1 MSACWRKT
9 ARTIYLSAIGILIH
23 LSTSTSDIEPLLH
36 SCCKL
41 GTTWGNNIPNC
52 GNYPTPIPQVPKN
65 QQSVCLSVLE
75 ICCTQ
80 VHRHRMC
87 KRGKETAQSGQ
98 ECSVIPTLEGVTHKD
113 CCDGCKIGLIVAGMN
128 MPCLLSNFPFQSPWH
143 EAYIDCC
150 SLNYNSQGGNSD
162 DRCETN
168 NPCSQKCID
177 TGLVIQCSCYSGFVL
192 ASDQRTCED
201 INECLLG
208 THACNA
214 LTETC
219 HNTIG
224 SFQCFRKGEES
235 QLLDDDCQLGYYKNL
250 QTGECNDLD
259 ECTLGTHSCIHEA
272 EVCLNTPGSY
282 TCSQNIGFQCQPG
295 FKPGNRTGVC
305 IDVDECAEGLDNC
318 LPSVEVCL
326 NNHGSYQCQDRSSQD
341 CPAGFKWST
350 DLGACEG

>member
-1 MSACWRKT
+1 MRKLAHTYLYKLNPKSFHLENAHDGPAFSPLYGHLASSNPVLGETICYDLPFLLESAHFGLL
-9 ARTIYLSAIGILIH
+9 AR
-23 LSTSTSDIEPLLH
+23 
-36 SCCKL
+36 
-41 GTTWGNNIPNC
+41 
-52 GNYPTPIPQVPKN
+52 
-65 QQSVCLSVLE
+65 
-75 ICCTQ
+75 
-80 VHRHRMC
+80 
-87 KRGKETAQSGQ
+87 
-98 ECSVIPTLEGVTHKD
+98 
-113 CCDGCKIGLIVAGMN
+113 
-128 MPCLLSNFPFQSPWH
+128 
-143 EAYIDCC
+143 
-150 SLNYNSQGGNSD
+150 NSD

-250 QTGECNDLD
+250 QTGECNVMNSQMMLISASSNDSDSDFHVAPMSVVATGRSLSMEDVTAIVQTFYLD

-350 DLGACEG
+350 DLGACE